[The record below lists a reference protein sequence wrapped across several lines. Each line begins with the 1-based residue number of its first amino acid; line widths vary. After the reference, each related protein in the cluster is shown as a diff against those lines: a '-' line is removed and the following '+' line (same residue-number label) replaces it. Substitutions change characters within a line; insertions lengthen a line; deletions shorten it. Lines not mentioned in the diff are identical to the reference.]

1 MATRGSAGHGGSAG
15 TAGSGGE
22 YDPRYDPAFQRG
34 FDGVGRGTVGRA
46 ARSRARPMGP
56 GSETAEQSAGANPDP
71 GTRQPPGPGESSW
84 FVGTGAVTAEVDAAP
99 GPPPGAGRGTEPGA
113 AAGAAD
119 PEAEERAAAAR
130 AHAHRMW
137 TAYTVGLSALSA
149 ACMAFGV
156 VLVTRAYGVF
166 NSTTVDSRD
175 DIYWAQLGGQFGPW
189 VFVVGLA
196 TGIGVLFLHAA
207 QWRPPKE

>member
-1 MATRGSAGHGGSAG
+1 VAAQ
-15 TAGSGGE
+15 
-22 YDPRYDPAFQRG
+22 PA
-34 FDGVGRGTVGRA
+34 
-46 ARSRARPMGP
+46 
-56 GSETAEQSAGANPDP
+56 
-71 GTRQPPGPGESSW
+71 PGESSW
-84 FVGTGAVTAEVDAAP
+84 FSGTGSAVADVSPA
-99 GPPPGAGRGTEPGA
+99 PPGF
-113 AAGAAD
+113 
-119 PEAEERAAAAR
+119 EERPADVPPDDHAAAAR

-137 TAYTVGLSALSA
+137 TAYTVCLSALSA

-196 TGIGVLFLHAA
+196 TGIGVIFLHAA
-207 QWRPPKE
+207 QWRPPHD